1 MAGASCAFL
10 WAWTYGTKLPKELR
24 LRQEL
29 PTHFGVQPGERRLQV
44 SVGLEQV
51 QRATPGVVLHYLPAL
66 GVNRLD
72 KGVGV
77 GVVES
82 RQVATL

>member
-1 MAGASCAFL
+1 VIWAGLRRSGVL
-10 WAWTYGTKLPKELR
+10 EGGEELL

-29 PTHFGVQPGERRLQV
+29 PAHFGVQPGERRLQV